1 MSPRLVDDIDGHV
14 VDQPAVDRRL
24 SAQPHESRMQ
34 RSPPPPQP
42 PSSIPEPPRY
52 TGPIMSLLVL
62 ATGGTFDKRYDPVTG
77 ELGFGA
83 SHLPA
88 IIERARLAGDVRL
101 QVVMLIDSLEMHDGH
116 RRQVLDA
123 CRAAPEESIVVVHGT
138 DTMIE
143 TAAVLGKAALEKT
156 IVLTGA
162 MVPFSVDDS
171 DASFNLG
178 AAVAFA
184 RSLAHGVWVA
194 MNGVARP
201 WSDVRKNRAAGVFES
216 LG

>member
-1 MSPRLVDDIDGHV
+1 
-14 VDQPAVDRRL
+14 
-24 SAQPHESRMQ
+24 
-34 RSPPPPQP
+34 
-42 PSSIPEPPRY
+42 
-52 TGPIMSLLVL
+52 MSLRIL
-62 ATGGTFDKRYDPVTG
+62 ATGGTFDKRYDPVDG
-77 ELGFGA
+77 KLGFGE
-83 SHLPA
+83 SHLPS
-88 IIERARLAGDVRL
+88 IVERARLTGDVVV
-101 QVVMLIDSLEMHDGH
+101 QIVMLIDSLDMLDEH

-138 DTMIE
+138 DTMVE
-143 TAAVLGKAALEKT
+143 TAAVLAGAALGKT

-184 RSLAHGVWVA
+184 RTLAPGVWVA

-201 WSDVRKNRAAGVFES
+201 WSDVRKNRAAGIFES

>member
-1 MSPRLVDDIDGHV
+1 MPLRI
-14 VDQPAVDRRL
+14 
-24 SAQPHESRMQ
+24 
-34 RSPPPPQP
+34 
-42 PSSIPEPPRY
+42 
-52 TGPIMSLLVL
+52 L

-77 ELGFGA
+77 ELGFGE
-83 SHLPA
+83 SHLPS
-88 IIERARLAGDVRL
+88 IVERARLTDDVSL
-101 QVVMLIDSLEMHDGH
+101 QLVMLIDSLDMHDEH
-116 RRQVLDA
+116 RQRILDA
-123 CRAAPEESIVVVHGT
+123 CRAAPESKLVVVHGT
-138 DTMIE
+138 DTMVE
-143 TAAVLGKAALEKT
+143 TAAVLAAAALPKT

-184 RSLAHGVWVA
+184 RTLEHGVWIA

-201 WSDVRKNRAAGVFES
+201 SSDVRKNRAAGIFES

>member
-1 MSPRLVDDIDGHV
+1 MPLRI
-14 VDQPAVDRRL
+14 
-24 SAQPHESRMQ
+24 
-34 RSPPPPQP
+34 
-42 PSSIPEPPRY
+42 
-52 TGPIMSLLVL
+52 L

-77 ELGFGA
+77 ELGFGE
-83 SHLPA
+83 SHLPS
-88 IIERARLAGDVRL
+88 IIERARLTDDVTL
-101 QVVMLIDSLEMHDGH
+101 QVVMLIDSRDMQDEHLE
-116 RRQVLDA
+116 QVLDA
-123 CRAAPEESIVVVHGT
+123 CRAAPESRLVVVHGT
-138 DTMIE
+138 DTMVE
-143 TAAVLGKAALEKT
+143 TAAVLARAALPKT

-184 RSLAHGVWVA
+184 RTLEHGVWVA

-201 WSDVRKNRAAGVFES
+201 WSDVHKNRAAGIFES

>member
-1 MSPRLVDDIDGHV
+1 MPLRI
-14 VDQPAVDRRL
+14 
-24 SAQPHESRMQ
+24 
-34 RSPPPPQP
+34 
-42 PSSIPEPPRY
+42 
-52 TGPIMSLLVL
+52 L
-62 ATGGTFDKRYDPVTG
+62 ATGGTFDKRYDSRTG
-77 ELGFGA
+77 ELGFDE
-83 SHLPA
+83 SHLPC
-88 IIERARLAGDVRL
+88 IVERARLAGEVRV
-101 QVVMLIDSLEMHDGH
+101 QVVMLIDSLDMRDEH
-116 RRQVLDA
+116 RREVLDA

-138 DTMIE
+138 DTMVE
-143 TAAVLGKAALEKT
+143 TASVLGQARLDKT

-162 MVPFSVDDS
+162 MVPFAVEDS

-184 RSLAHGVWVA
+184 RCLGHGVWVA